1 MAGSKAFNII
11 VVPDDHGQTR
21 QYRVT
26 RRLIVAALTL
36 LGIHV
41 VVMSGFV
48 ATYAR
53 VLSKARQVGQLTR
66 ENADLRSEVA
76 TVDQLR
82 REVDELTAVKD
93 QVLTMLGVDA
103 ASEAETQTPATE
115 TRKSLHD
122 VSPELLGLEHAKAAE
137 SVRAYAPSSW
147 PVDGYVSKDFFLEE
161 AGGRAAHPGI
171 DIAAPLETPVRAA
184 GRGRVTEA
192 SYDEQLGNYL
202 VIDHGFGFTT
212 LYGHNARLLV
222 SVGQVVDRGQ
232 VVALLGNTGKS
243 SAPHLHFEVRIDG
256 APVDPR
262 QYLTPR

>member
-1 MAGSKAFNII
+1 MAGSKAYNII
-11 VVPDDHGQTR
+11 VVPDDHGPTR

-26 RRLIVAALTL
+26 RRLIISAVTL
-36 LGIHV
+36 LGIHL
-41 VVMSGFV
+41 VVMSVFV
-48 ATYAR
+48 ATYAQ
-53 VLSKARQVGQLTR
+53 VLRKARQAGRLEQ
-66 ENADLRSEVA
+66 ENAGLREEVQ
-76 TVDQLR
+76 TVEGLR
-82 REVDELTAVKD
+82 QEVEKLTAVKN
-93 QVLTMLGVDA
+93 QVLAMLGVDA
-103 ASEAETQTPATE
+103 SQVEPQQAVTE
-115 TRKSLHD
+115 PQHKSLQE

-171 DIAAPLETPVRAA
+171 DIVAPLETPVRAA
-184 GRGRVTEA
+184 GRGRVIEA
-192 SYDEQLGNYL
+192 SYDELLGNYL
-202 VIDHGFGFTT
+202 VVDHGFGFTT

-222 SVGQVVDRGQ
+222 SVGQVVERGQ
-232 VVALLGNTGKS
+232 VVALLGNTGRS